1 MSYERQQMGDR
12 AGSML
17 ADVGM
22 GAGGDIKDWRI
33 EMFKVFEDKV
43 TITKSEF
50 EEYIKMKMLCTQ
62 MSKNID
68 LVDKMTSDGNFSV
81 SSNNVRLAL
90 GLSQVEEQ

>member
-50 EEYIKMKMLCTQ
+50 EEYIKMK
-62 MSKNID
+62 KDREVI
-68 LVDKMTSDGNFSV
+68 DKMTRYKYSV
-81 SSNNVRLAL
+81 SNDLRIAL
-90 GLSQVEEQ
+90 GLDPVER